1 VRDALGSALAG
12 VVPQRPNVSF
22 PAELAR
28 GERSRDA
35 SRQMPTHWF
44 SQFPESRILRGS
56 RTVETTGSNGHLRV
70 RATRDEPVVVVL
82 SLTTP
87 RRASAH
93 ARLPL
98 VLAQRPF
105 AVACACRS
113 HSSAALATPLA
124 SSPPARVR
132 TSARATTARGRFA
145 RPSADLPPPPRL
157 RPPASGARRAAPVAP
172 SRREGAPRRAF
183 ARVSRATAPVDAATA
198 AAPSPPLLRLRL
210 LGRRARFAAAR
221 SRPRPRRAAPR

>member
-22 PAELAR
+22 PLSWREESGGTGVR
-28 GERSRDA
+28 R
-35 SRQMPTHWF
+35 PTHWF
-44 SQFPESRILRGS
+44 SQFPESRILQGS
-56 RTVETTGSNGHLRV
+56 RTVETTGSNCHLRV
-70 RATRDEPVVVVL
+70 RATRDEPVVVL

-98 VLAQRPF
+98 ALAPRPF

-145 RPSADLPPPPRL
+145 RPSADLPPQRL

-183 ARVSRATAPVDAATA
+183 ERVSRATAPVDAATA

>member
-1 VRDALGSALAG
+1 MRDALGSALAG

-56 RTVETTGSNGHLRV
+56 RTVETTGSKICHLRV
-70 RATRDEPVVVVL
+70 RATVVEPVV

-98 VLAQRPF
+98 ALAPRPF